1 MIWISYIYR
10 KVAFF
15 SLINLFILLD
25 SQEGSEFRTRIVLLG
40 ICLLARVII
49 LSVTLAA
56 YISTLL
62 SLKEFQSVSLI
73 SRDKDW

>member
-10 KVAFF
+10 KVV
-15 SLINLFILLD
+15 LINLFILLD

-49 LSVTLAA
+49 LSVTLVA